1 MIDHCLVRKKRI
13 HSPSLE
19 TLFKQLLI
27 VMDGYEQCC
36 GSDDLGHVHQKKHR
50 WLSMWRFRSN
60 IVPNFTN
67 IIYLSS

>member
-36 GSDDLGHVHQKKHR
+36 GSDDLSHVHQKNTGGSQCGD
-50 WLSMWRFRSN
+50 LGVILFP
-60 IVPNFTN
+60 ILQT
-67 IIYLSS
+67 